1 MVFFSSLL
9 GSCSCHCHVRPGRM
23 CCTGGSPSAQRSQVA
38 ANLPG
43 LVEAGVDGLLLVL
56 LLFYCWFVG
65 GFLLSHK
72 LSHVKG
78 SNKKWGFSVRVGGAA
93 KPG

>member
-1 MVFFSSLL
+1 MFFFHPLL

-23 CCTGGSPSAQRSQVA
+23 CSTGSSLSAQHSQVA
-38 ANLPG
+38 AELPVLLG
-43 LVEAGVDGLLLVL
+43 AGDAGLLLVC
-56 LLFYCWFVG
+56 CWFVAG
-65 GFLLSHK
+65 SQLPHK

-78 SNKKWGFSVRVGGAA
+78 SNTKRGFSIRVGGAA